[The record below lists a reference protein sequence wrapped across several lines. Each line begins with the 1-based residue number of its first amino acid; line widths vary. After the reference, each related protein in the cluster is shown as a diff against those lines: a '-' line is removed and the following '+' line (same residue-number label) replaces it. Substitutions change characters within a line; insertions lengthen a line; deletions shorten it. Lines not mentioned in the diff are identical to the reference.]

1 VVILSA
7 LNDHARGRDLVA
19 CEPQRV
25 TGDGR
30 HWAYRI
36 VDGRECWYPGRPGK
50 PKNKLFWDR
59 GTSLSA
65 GQTVDAPGLNS
76 RSRPSHPS
84 RLLAS

>member
-1 VVILSA
+1 MVRRRAAGAFIAVLISSA
-7 LNDHARGRDLVA
+7 LSDVARGRDLIE

-50 PKNKLFWDR
+50 PKNELFWGR
-59 GTSLSA
+59 G
-65 GQTVDAPGLNS
+65 
-76 RSRPSHPS
+76 
-84 RLLAS
+84 